1 MSAVE
6 ERAGSVEQRVPF
18 WQCEP
23 FWDRLNRIEAH
34 HLRVQSQH
42 ESVRR
47 GLEQVQRDRTTD
59 LEEAWQRYCAVIAE
73 LDRTTAE
80 LEALRTYPE

>member
-1 MSAVE
+1 MP
-6 ERAGSVEQRVPF
+6 RGF
-18 WQCEP
+18 
-23 FWDRLNRIEAH
+23 
-34 HLRVQSQH
+34 

>member
-1 MSAVE
+1 MSAE
-6 ERAGSVEQRVPF
+6 ERAGTAEPRVPF

-34 HLRVQSQH
+34 HLSLQSQH
-42 ESVRR
+42 DTVRR
-47 GLEQVQRDRTTD
+47 GLEQVQRDRASD
-59 LEEAWQRYCAVIAE
+59 VREAWQRYCAVIAE

-80 LEALRTYPE
+80 LEALRTHPE